1 MIRRRPFRRR
11 PLFRR
16 RIPPRPHPPGAPP
29 PPPPLPPKA
38 HRALARAN
46 GLMADGQFTE
56 AANIFG
62 QLADKAQEL
71 DRPIRAADLM
81 IRAARAHLAAGDASA
96 AVKRAQQA
104 LLLFIRNGRV
114 GRVPHLLARMTETLR
129 NKDYHAEADEL
140 ERAIE
145 EGLGEMGLSLEE
157 VTQRVAAEKPKPRGT
172 LPAQCAGCGA
182 PLVPDEVEWHDT
194 HTAECP
200 YCGTVVKA
208 P

>member
-1 MIRRRPFRRR
+1 MFRRRPFRRP

-16 RIPPRPHPPGAPP
+16 RIPLRPHPPGAPP
-29 PPPPLPPKA
+29 PPPPLSPRA

-71 DRPIRAADLM
+71 DRPIRAAGLM
-81 IRAARAHLAAGDASA
+81 VQAARAHLAAGDAGA
-96 AVKRAQQA
+96 AVKRGRQA
-104 LLLFIRNGRV
+104 LLLFIHSGRV
-114 GRVPHLLARMTETLR
+114 GRVPHLLARMTENLH
-129 NKDYHAEADEL
+129 NKGHHAEADEL
-140 ERAIE
+140 ERAVE

-157 VTQRVAAEKPKPRGT
+157 VTRRVTAERPERRGT
-172 LPAQCAGCGA
+172 LPTQCAGCGA
-182 PLVPDEVEWHDT
+182 PLVPDEIEWHDAR
-194 HTAECP
+194 TAECP

>member
-1 MIRRRPFRRR
+1 
-11 PLFRR
+11 
-16 RIPPRPHPPGAPP
+16 
-29 PPPPLPPKA
+29 
-38 HRALARAN
+38 
-46 GLMADGQFTE
+46 MADGQFAE

-62 QLADKAQEL
+62 QLANKAQEL

-81 IRAARAHLAAGDASA
+81 IRAARAHLAAGDAGA
-96 AVKRAQQA
+96 AVKRSQQA

-114 GRVPHLLARMTETLR
+114 DRVPHLLARMTETLR

-140 ERAIE
+140 ERTVE
-145 EGLGEMGLSLEE
+145 EGLGEMGFSLEE
-157 VTQRVAAEKPKPRGT
+157 VTQRVATERPKPRGT
-172 LPAQCAGCGA
+172 LPAQCSGCGA

>member
-1 MIRRRPFRRR
+1 M
-11 PLFRR
+11 
-16 RIPPRPHPPGAPP
+16 PPR
-29 PPPPLPPKA
+29 A

-46 GLMADGQFTE
+46 GLMMDGQFTE
-56 AANIFG
+56 AANIFR

-71 DRPIRAADLM
+71 DRPIRAAGLM

-129 NKDYHAEADEL
+129 NKNYHAEADEL
-140 ERAIE
+140 ERAVE

-182 PLVPDEVEWHDT
+182 PLAPDEVEWHNA